1 MASDG
6 RKLPPWT
13 PPLAQPDPQLPRLKI
28 YNSLTRNKDD
38 FVPVDPTGEMVA
50 WYACGPTVYD
60 DAPLGHAKNYVS
72 TDIIRL
78 NMKDY
83 FGFRIKFVMNTT
95 FISDE
100 IIPQARQQYLLPC
113 FKQEHA
119 AEDDSVSD
127 SVSDSVLAEAKAAFR
142 QWTRNK
148 ENTEPSPLANAL
160 TAKQGQTATV
170 ADLRLKIRTETVLS
184 AAEALRAPG
193 ELPEFFAKT
202 DDILL
207 PYLDSLHGAE
217 MDPNNHKIY
226 LDLTQK
232 FERRFF
238 EGMNALNVPAP
249 DQLTRVTD
257 YATSGGSVYF
267 DIDSFEKAGHS
278 YSRLEPWNKHD
289 RALPS
294 DAWTSGNIPV
304 SSTRQRK
311 QFRTNIRALVAQQ
324 APAKRYTYH
333 VRPAPRCTPLEPGHI
348 YLEDCGNPQ
357 PALVRPL
364 DRLFMEARAEQESAG
379 KAKAKAKLEQEAKE
393 VEREKEL
400 SERAKVDPRLMFM
413 TYDKYLK
420 WDENGIPT
428 MDAAGNEVSESR
440 RKKLAKE
447 WEKQKKLHE
456 EWLAKQQAA

>member
-38 FVPVDPTGEMVA
+38 FVPVDPTREMVA

-78 NMKDY
+78 KMKDY
-83 FGFRIKFVMNTT
+83 FGFRIRFVMNTT
-95 FISDE
+95 FISDK

-249 DQLTRVTD
+249 DQLTRVTETILSQKEWSAFSL
-257 YATSGGSVYF
+257 YICF
-267 DIDSFEKAGHS
+267 
-278 YSRLEPWNKHD
+278 LLMQWQ
-289 RALPS
+289 

-348 YLEDCGNPQ
+348 YLEDRGNPQ

-400 SERAKVDPRLMFM
+400 SERAKFDPRLMFM